1 MRYGARRPDINT
13 LTRYFTT
20 KTMEQSHCLKI
31 ILASTSPYRKEMLSR
46 LPLAFDTAAPNVDE
60 TPLPGESPL
69 ALAARLALAK
79 AAAVSDAHPEALVI
93 GSDQVAECAGAAV
106 GKPGSADAAQ
116 AQLRRFSG
124 RTVLY
129 HSAFAL
135 LCRANGFRFEENVVT
150 EVRFRELSDAAIAR
164 YVALDRPLDCAGS
177 IRTEAAGPTLFE
189 YMRSDDPSAIMGL
202 PLIALAKGLRRA
214 GFELP

>member
-1 MRYGARRPDINT
+1 M
-13 LTRYFTT
+13 
-20 KTMEQSHCLKI
+20 KQSHCLKI

-60 TPLPGESPL
+60 TAQPGESPS
-69 ALAARLALAK
+69 ALATRLALAK
-79 AAAVSDAHPEALVI
+79 AEAVSGAQPEALVI

-106 GKPGSADAAQ
+106 GKPGDVATAH
-116 AQLRRFSG
+116 AQLQRFSG

-135 LCRANGFRFEENVVT
+135 LCRVNGFRFEENVVT
-150 EVRFRELSDAAIAR
+150 EVRFRALSKAAIER

-177 IRTEAAGPTLFE
+177 IRTEAAGPTLFD
-189 YMRSDDPSAIMGL
+189 YVRSDDPSAIMGL
-202 PLIALAKGLRRA
+202 PLIALARGLRQA